1 ELLSLYDEA
10 YRPLWPAR
18 VDLVVRSYV
27 SDNFFLTA
35 FLFASIEQMWPAGI
49 GDVILVLD
57 ESDRHVEDIVPPWV
71 KIYYEKNFLDLPGKI
86 LQQWSYLW
94 ADNYTTAPYI
104 AIIDDDVIFN
114 LKVTPGLLFNLT
126 NGKPYV
132 IGSKNTQSD
141 NWKPS
146 SYYFVGRYH
155 ANYMVQLPF
164 VFPRSVLPGFRRRA
178 AKRHKKDFNAAVKY
192 FADHGPSFA
201 KTQIAHTT
209 LGNYMWFFANDSVHW
224 VLEWTPVTPLPRVDG
239 FSDVEGSSEKSSGG
253 MRVGIES
260 QIDPCGGIGSSPG
273 NDNCFGSCKRRT
285 KSGHCVKELFK
296 LYDDAYKPLWP
307 ARVDLLIRS
316 YVSDTFFL
324 LEMLFD
330 SIEQMWP
337 RGIGDVILVLDE
349 DNQIVED
356 IVPTWIKVYYEK
368 NYLKLPGKI
377 LQQWSYLWADNYTTA
392 PYIAIIDDDVI
403 FNLKV
408 TPGLLFNLT
417 DGKPYVIGSRQKQM
431 NHWVPSTHY
440 FVGKPYYF
448 ANFMVQLPFVFPR
461 DVLPK
466 FRDHVTRIRDG
477 KFASFDDAFL
487 NFARH
492 GPKFERTQ
500 IAHTT
505 LGNFMWAFTQDEVHW
520 ALDWTNHVPKYPTL
534 LLMLP
539 SSPLDPL
546 SPRSPLPPP
555 LLSPIPP
562 FPNPQV
568 HWSEPTTC
576 PSHMWV
582 CTYPTL
588 FTMLPLTPQLLTS
601 SPPPPHLQVHWAL
614 EWTNHVPIPRVGVHM
629 SYSQPF
635 RTATNNSDTAP
646 RVVKIYVALAG
657 YYAHEALCHAFPK
670 GALDRCGDVLKYEQ
684 RQIWQ
689 YVMDWYDWPA
699 IKHKRR
705 NATFVYDLYKQELA
719 CMYGKVVDARTNEWT
734 DHILGRRMEL
744 VNEMTKDCATP
755 HSN

>member
-1 ELLSLYDEA
+1 MSGITLIVLLA
-10 YRPLWPAR
+10 
-18 VDLVVRSYV
+18 
-27 SDNFFLTA
+27 
-35 FLFASIEQMWPAGI
+35 
-49 GDVILVLD
+49 
-57 ESDRHVEDIVPPWV
+57 
-71 KIYYEKNFLDLPGKI
+71 
-86 LQQWSYLW
+86 
-94 ADNYTTAPYI
+94 I
-104 AIIDDDVIFN
+104 AN
-114 LKVTPGLLFNLT
+114 
-126 NGKPYV
+126 
-132 IGSKNTQSD
+132 
-141 NWKPS
+141 
-146 SYYFVGRYH
+146 
-155 ANYMVQLPF
+155 
-164 VFPRSVLPGFRRRA
+164 
-178 AKRHKKDFNAAVKY
+178 
-192 FADHGPSFA
+192 
-201 KTQIAHTT
+201 T
-209 LGNYMWFFANDSVHW
+209 LG
-224 VLEWTPVTPLPRVDG
+224 RVSSIGGSSLLDRPFNSLLTDRDYADADVKAGMYGSTDG

-253 MRVGIES
+253 MRVGIET
-260 QIDPCGGIGSSPG
+260 QIDPCGGIGLSPG

-477 KFASFDDAFL
+477 KFASFDAAFL

-505 LGNFMWAFTQDEVHW
+505 LGNFMWAFTQDEACTCHTLFIMPPSPSPLSIIPTS
-520 ALDWTNHVPKYPTL
+520 ALGARVDQPRAHPTRGRAHVL
-534 LLMLP
+534 LYSAHPPP
-539 SSPLDPL
+539 SSPP
-546 SPRSPLPPP
+546 
-555 LLSPIPP
+555 
-562 FPNPQV
+562 
-568 HWSEPTTC
+568 
-576 PSHMWV
+576 
-582 CTYPTL
+582 
-588 FTMLPLTPQLLTS
+588 S
-601 SPPPPHLQVHWAL
+601 SPNSQVHWAL

-635 RTATNNSDTAP
+635 RTATNNSDNAP

-705 NATFVYDLYKQELA
+705 NATFVYDLYKRELA

-734 DHILGRRMEL
+734 DHIIGRRREL
-744 VNEMTKDCATP
+744 VNEMTRDCATP
-755 HSN
+755 HSI

>member
-1 ELLSLYDEA
+1 MY
-10 YRPLWPAR
+10 
-18 VDLVVRSYV
+18 
-27 SDNFFLTA
+27 
-35 FLFASIEQMWPAGI
+35 
-49 GDVILVLD
+49 
-57 ESDRHVEDIVPPWV
+57 
-71 KIYYEKNFLDLPGKI
+71 
-86 LQQWSYLW
+86 
-94 ADNYTTAPYI
+94 
-104 AIIDDDVIFN
+104 
-114 LKVTPGLLFNLT
+114 
-126 NGKPYV
+126 
-132 IGSKNTQSD
+132 GST
-141 NWKPS
+141 
-146 SYYFVGRYH
+146 
-155 ANYMVQLPF
+155 
-164 VFPRSVLPGFRRRA
+164 
-178 AKRHKKDFNAAVKY
+178 
-192 FADHGPSFA
+192 
-201 KTQIAHTT
+201 
-209 LGNYMWFFANDSVHW
+209 
-224 VLEWTPVTPLPRVDG
+224 DG

-253 MRVGIES
+253 MRVGIET
-260 QIDPCGGIGSSPG
+260 QIDPCGGIGLSPG

-296 LYDDAYKPLWP
+296 LYDDAYKPLLPARVDLLIRSYVSDTPLWP

-356 IVPTWIKVYYEK
+356 IVPTWIK
-368 NYLKLPGKI
+368 
-377 LQQWSYLWADNYTTA
+377 QWSYLWADNYTTA

-403 FNLKV
+403 FNLKPTFPLPTSLHPPLPHFPRLSPHNLLSNLLSNLPDSQLALMVRLPFVIPNPASSLVLPPLTSLLSGDPRATLSISRTASHPFIFLSPVVVPPTHLSPLQV

-477 KFASFDDAFL
+477 KFASFDAAFL

-505 LGNFMWAFTQDEVHW
+505 LGNFMWAFTQDEACTCHTLFIMPPSPSPLSIIPTS
-520 ALDWTNHVPKYPTL
+520 ALGARVDQPRAHPTRGRAHVL
-534 LLMLP
+534 LYSAHPPP
-539 SSPLDPL
+539 SSPP
-546 SPRSPLPPP
+546 
-555 LLSPIPP
+555 
-562 FPNPQV
+562 
-568 HWSEPTTC
+568 
-576 PSHMWV
+576 
-582 CTYPTL
+582 
-588 FTMLPLTPQLLTS
+588 S
-601 SPPPPHLQVHWAL
+601 SPNSQVHWAL

-635 RTATNNSDTAP
+635 RTATNNSDNAP

-705 NATFVYDLYKQELA
+705 NATFVYDLYKRELA

-734 DHILGRRMEL
+734 DHIIGRRREL
-744 VNEMTKDCATP
+744 VNEMTRDCATP
-755 HSN
+755 HSI

>member
-1 ELLSLYDEA
+1 MSGITLIVLLA
-10 YRPLWPAR
+10 
-18 VDLVVRSYV
+18 
-27 SDNFFLTA
+27 
-35 FLFASIEQMWPAGI
+35 
-49 GDVILVLD
+49 
-57 ESDRHVEDIVPPWV
+57 
-71 KIYYEKNFLDLPGKI
+71 
-86 LQQWSYLW
+86 
-94 ADNYTTAPYI
+94 I
-104 AIIDDDVIFN
+104 AN
-114 LKVTPGLLFNLT
+114 
-126 NGKPYV
+126 
-132 IGSKNTQSD
+132 
-141 NWKPS
+141 
-146 SYYFVGRYH
+146 
-155 ANYMVQLPF
+155 
-164 VFPRSVLPGFRRRA
+164 
-178 AKRHKKDFNAAVKY
+178 
-192 FADHGPSFA
+192 
-201 KTQIAHTT
+201 T
-209 LGNYMWFFANDSVHW
+209 LG
-224 VLEWTPVTPLPRVDG
+224 RVSSIGGSSLLDRPFNSLLTDRDYADADVKAGMYGSTDG

-253 MRVGIES
+253 MRVGIET
-260 QIDPCGGIGSSPG
+260 QIDPCGGIGLSPG

-477 KFASFDDAFL
+477 KFASFDAAFL

-520 ALDWTNHVPKYPTL
+520 AL
-534 LLMLP
+534 
-539 SSPLDPL
+539 
-546 SPRSPLPPP
+546 
-555 LLSPIPP
+555 
-562 FPNPQV
+562 
-568 HWSEPTTC
+568 
-576 PSHMWV
+576 
-582 CTYPTL
+582 
-588 FTMLPLTPQLLTS
+588 
-601 SPPPPHLQVHWAL
+601 

-635 RTATNNSDTAP
+635 RTATNNSDNAP

-705 NATFVYDLYKQELA
+705 NATFVYDLYKRELA

-734 DHILGRRMEL
+734 DHIIGRRREL
-744 VNEMTKDCATP
+744 VNEMTRDCATP
-755 HSN
+755 HSI

>member
-1 ELLSLYDEA
+1 MSGIT
-10 YRPLWPAR
+10 
-18 VDLVVRSYV
+18 LVV
-27 SDNFFLTA
+27 LLA
-35 FLFASIEQMWPAGI
+35 
-49 GDVILVLD
+49 
-57 ESDRHVEDIVPPWV
+57 
-71 KIYYEKNFLDLPGKI
+71 
-86 LQQWSYLW
+86 
-94 ADNYTTAPYI
+94 I
-104 AIIDDDVIFN
+104 AN
-114 LKVTPGLLFNLT
+114 
-126 NGKPYV
+126 
-132 IGSKNTQSD
+132 
-141 NWKPS
+141 
-146 SYYFVGRYH
+146 
-155 ANYMVQLPF
+155 
-164 VFPRSVLPGFRRRA
+164 
-178 AKRHKKDFNAAVKY
+178 
-192 FADHGPSFA
+192 
-201 KTQIAHTT
+201 T
-209 LGNYMWFFANDSVHW
+209 LG
-224 VLEWTPVTPLPRVDG
+224 RVSSIGGNSLLDRPFNSLLTDRDYADADVKAGMYGSTDG

-253 MRVGIES
+253 MRVGIET
-260 QIDPCGGIGSSPG
+260 QIDPCGGIG
-273 NDNCFGSCKRRT
+273 
-285 KSGHCVKELFK
+285 
-296 LYDDAYKPLWP
+296 PLWP

-477 KFASFDDAFL
+477 KFASFDAAFL
-487 NFARH
+487 NFAKH

-505 LGNFMWAFTQDEVHW
+505 LGNFMWAFTQDE
-520 ALDWTNHVPKYPTL
+520 
-534 LLMLP
+534 
-539 SSPLDPL
+539 
-546 SPRSPLPPP
+546 
-555 LLSPIPP
+555 
-562 FPNPQV
+562 
-568 HWSEPTTC
+568 
-576 PSHMWV
+576 
-582 CTYPTL
+582 
-588 FTMLPLTPQLLTS
+588 
-601 SPPPPHLQVHWAL
+601 VHWAL

-646 RVVKIYVALAG
+646 RVVKIYVALGG

-705 NATFVYDLYKQELA
+705 NATFVYDLYKRELA

-734 DHILGRRMEL
+734 DHIIARRREL
-744 VNEMTKDCATP
+744 VNEMTRDCATP